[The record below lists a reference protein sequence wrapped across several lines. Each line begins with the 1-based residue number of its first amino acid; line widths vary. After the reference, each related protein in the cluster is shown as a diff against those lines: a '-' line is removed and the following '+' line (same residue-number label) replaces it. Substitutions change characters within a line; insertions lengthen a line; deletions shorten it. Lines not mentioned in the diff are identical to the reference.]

1 MMRVKGDQAVLVI
14 IDLQEKLM
22 KVMPDREMV
31 VNNTL
36 ILLELAHQFN
46 IPVIVTEQ
54 YPRGLGPTLAEIKE
68 VLKDHI
74 LLEKITFSAGQ
85 DLTESLQKIGRKQI
99 IVVGS
104 ETHVCVFQTVRDLL
118 LNGFNVHVPKDAV
131 CSRKKLNYEN
141 ALDLMKEKGAII
153 SNTETLV
160 FEVLYQAGTP
170 EFKVMSTLIKKG

>member
-104 ETHVCVFQTVRDLL
+104 ETHVCV
-118 LNGFNVHVPKDAV
+118 
-131 CSRKKLNYEN
+131 
-141 ALDLMKEKGAII
+141 
-153 SNTETLV
+153 
-160 FEVLYQAGTP
+160 
-170 EFKVMSTLIKKG
+170 